1 MMRNIAQNDQKSTRI
16 ILGCTG
22 FFDGPLVLELWL
34 IVDQVAL
41 IQSVAYAL
49 WYTVAGHVEPAS
61 QPLVELGESQL
72 LVKMPVCLGEDDGFD
87 VFFRHTHAEHG

>member
-1 MMRNIAQNDQKSTRI
+1 MIRRARESRI
-16 ILGCTG
+16 ILGRTG

-49 WYTVAGHVEPAS
+49 WYTVVCYDKQVKSHLEPTS
-61 QPLVELGESQL
+61 
-72 LVKMPVCLGEDDGFD
+72 
-87 VFFRHTHAEHG
+87 T

>member
-16 ILGCTG
+16 ILGRTG

-49 WYTVAGHVEPAS
+49 WYTVDT
-61 QPLVELGESQL
+61 LVFVSA
-72 LVKMPVCLGEDDGFD
+72 KY
-87 VFFRHTHAEHG
+87 

>member
-16 ILGCTG
+16 ILGRTG

-49 WYTVAGHVEPAS
+49 WYTVDKY
-61 QPLVELGESQL
+61 L
-72 LVKMPVCLGEDDGFD
+72 FI
-87 VFFRHTHAEHG
+87 FFTAAVRRTINNLAHF

>member
-16 ILGCTG
+16 ILGRTG
-22 FFDGPLVLELWL
+22 FFNRPLVLELWL

-49 WYTVAGHVEPAS
+49 WYTVVCYDKQVKSHLEPTS
-61 QPLVELGESQL
+61 
-72 LVKMPVCLGEDDGFD
+72 
-87 VFFRHTHAEHG
+87 T